1 MLITN
6 WLCVYQFG
14 IVSDITQ
21 LDNSVTPVQVQ
32 PFSRLRLSYGFQQ
45 RHWRNIACRMME
57 FWAYYVKADNWWR
70 QQPTTW
76 LSLTTTT
83 WSHDN
88 RPGTTDHHGH
98 HHHHHRPAPPHR
110 QQLDNNNNNT
120 HTHTHTHTQG
130 TPLLSESVSQ
140 WRDKHWL
147 VRHTPARTPTRTHW
161 HTNTHDTRV
170 HDYRPADR
178 GKIQGDGRKLY
189 ILSQWR

>member
-110 QQLDNNNNNT
+110 QQLDNNNNT
-120 HTHTHTHTQG
+120 HTHTHTHRAHRYWVK
-130 TPLLSESVSQ
+130 VSHS
-140 WRDKHWL
+140 D
-147 VRHTPARTPTRTHW
+147 V
-161 HTNTHDTRV
+161 TNTDLWDTHRHARRHARIDTLTHTIHEYTIIV
-170 HDYRPADR
+170 QQIEVKSKEMV
-178 GKIQGDGRKLY
+178 GNY
-189 ILSQWR
+189 IYYLSDAK